1 MSNQREV
8 YKTLLQSLPIQEIV
22 DLAEI
27 LKEKGFSE
35 DDTIQQV
42 SIMIDQMLDFTKLI
56 KKNPAVGQAIE
67 AIDDKLI
74 ATVIKIAVSVAKT
87 RQLFKRR

>member
-8 YKTLLQSLPIQEIV
+8 YKTLLGSLPIQEIV

-27 LKEKGFSE
+27 LKDKGFSE
-35 DDTIQQV
+35 DDTIEQV

-87 RQLFKRR
+87 RSLFKRR

>member
-1 MSNQREV
+1 MSKQREV
-8 YKTLLQSLPIQEIV
+8 YKTLLGSLPIQEIV

-27 LKEKGFSE
+27 LKDKGFSE
-35 DDTIQQV
+35 DDTIEQV

-56 KKNPAVGQAIE
+56 KSNPSVGIAIE

-87 RQLFKRR
+87 RSLFKRR